1 MVHRVATN
9 DNEWD
14 SEWQWMTAT
23 DNEWQRGVQRVAEQ
37 VTANVTASDNASLR
51 ETTNDSKWQWVVIFD
66 NFPFFEKERN
76 LITQSKENRLN
87 YEEDLLNQKQKQ
99 APKKRYLQ

>member
-1 MVHRVATN
+1 
-9 DNEWD
+9 
-14 SEWQWMTAT
+14 MTT
-23 DNEWQRGVQRVAEQ
+23 SGTVSDNEWQQLTTNDNKGYNEWQNKWQQMVQR
-37 VTANVTASDNASLR
+37 VTASDNASLR
-51 ETTNDSKWQWVVIFD
+51 ETTNDSKWQWVVILD
-66 NFPFFEKERN
+66 NSPFFEKKRN

>member
-1 MVHRVATN
+1 MTTSGTVSDNEWQQLTTN
-9 DNEWD
+9 DNEGY
-14 SEWQWMTAT
+14 
-23 DNEWQRGVQRVAEQ
+23 NEWQNKWQQMVQR
-37 VTANVTASDNASLR
+37 VTASDNASLR
-51 ETTNDSKWQWVVIFD
+51 ETTNDSKWQWVVILD
-66 NFPFFEKERN
+66 NSPFFEKKRN

>member
-1 MVHRVATN
+1 
-9 DNEWD
+9 
-14 SEWQWMTAT
+14 MTT
-23 DNEWQRGVQRVAEQ
+23 SGTVSDNEWQQLTMNDNEGYNEWQNKWQQMVQRV
-37 VTANVTASDNASLR
+37 TTSDNASLR

>member
-1 MVHRVATN
+1 MTTSGTVGDNEWQQLTTN
-9 DNEWD
+9 DNEGYD
-14 SEWQWMTAT
+14 EWQ
-23 DNEWQRGVQRVAEQ
+23 NKWQQMVKRV
-37 VTANVTASDNASLR
+37 TTSDNASLR
-51 ETTNDSKWQWVVIFD
+51 EITNDSKWQWVVKFD

-76 LITQSKENRLN
+76 LITQSKENCLN